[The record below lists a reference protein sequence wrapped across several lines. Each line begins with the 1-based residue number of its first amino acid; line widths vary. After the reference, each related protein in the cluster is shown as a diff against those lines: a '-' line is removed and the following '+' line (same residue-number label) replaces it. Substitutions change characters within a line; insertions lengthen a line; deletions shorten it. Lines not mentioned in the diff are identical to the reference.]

1 MSIADFQP
9 RVFDLK
15 GPSQLNALVAFVPNL
30 PVSQDEWLRVTVEK
44 YKKPRTA
51 DQNKLMWKSQ
61 LQDIETQAFLGGK
74 QFSKDAWH
82 YYFKLEFLPEEFDPE
97 LCLKGYR
104 KWDYA
109 PNGDRILV
117 GSTTQLT
124 VKGFSQHLTQV
135 EAFGAELGVMFGV
148 KA

>member
-1 MSIADFQP
+1 MSIKTFQP

-15 GPSQLNALVAFVPNL
+15 GPSQRAALAALVPNL
-30 PVSQDEWLRVTVEK
+30 PVSQEEWLRVTVEK
-44 YKKPRTA
+44 FKKPRKL
-51 DQNKLMWKSQ
+51 DQNALMWVGP
-61 LQDIETQAFLGGK
+61 LDDISKQAFLNGH

-82 YYFKLEFLPEEFDPE
+82 YYFKVEFLPEEYDPE

-124 VKGFSQHLTQV
+124 VKGFAQYLTQV
-135 EAFGAELGVMFGV
+135 EAFGASLGVMFGA
-148 KA
+148 KE